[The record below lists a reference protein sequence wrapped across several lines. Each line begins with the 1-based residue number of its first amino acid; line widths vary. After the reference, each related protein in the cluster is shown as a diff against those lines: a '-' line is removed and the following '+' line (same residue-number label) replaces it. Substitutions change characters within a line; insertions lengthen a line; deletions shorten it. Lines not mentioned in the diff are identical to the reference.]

1 MPFTPIKLALIFGA
15 GVLFFGDVRGMRR
28 NLMRNLPALRNMF
41 SKGTME
47 LKDATRKAT
56 KPKE

>member
-1 MPFTPIKLALIFGA
+1 MPLTPIKVALIIGA

-41 SKGTME
+41 ARGGGSKK
-47 LKDATRKAT
+47 LPDAPKGP
-56 KPKE
+56 PKE